1 MIASQFRGMSI
12 LRGLVAVAALA
23 AALSGCV
30 NEPPLSAEPRPCPP
44 WVDYPVDNHSN
55 RDSPYLGCSNDVNLL
70 KMVERPS
77 DLDQGRSLGAANAGR
92 QADAVKNYDKDQV
105 KPFLD
110 SSSHPSQAGSSITGG
125 SSGGGS
131 Q

>member
-1 MIASQFRGMSI
+1 MTMPHI
-12 LRGLVAVAALA
+12 LRASDWGRLVVVGALAVALA
-23 AALSGCV
+23 GCVV
-30 NEPPLSAEPRPCPP
+30 NEPPISAQPRPCAT
-44 WVDYPVDNHSN
+44 WVDYPIDNHSN

-77 DLDQGRSLGAANAGR
+77 DLDQGRPLGAPNGGR

-105 KPFLD
+105 KPFVD
-110 SSSHPSQAGSSITGG
+110 SSVRSSQSGAQVTGG
-125 SSGGGS
+125 SGGS

>member
-1 MIASQFRGMSI
+1 MVASHIRAAIGWSRLAIACAF
-12 LRGLVAVAALA
+12 AVALT
-23 AALSGCV
+23 GCAV
-30 NEPPLSAEPRPCPP
+30 NEPPLSEVPRPCAP

-55 RDSPYLGCSNDVNLL
+55 RASPDLNCSNDVNLL
-70 KMVERPS
+70 RMVERPQ
-77 DLDQGRSLGAANAGR
+77 DLDQGRPLGPANGGR

-110 SSSHPSQAGSSITGG
+110 SGQHPSQSGASITGG
-125 SSGGGS
+125 SGGS

>member
-1 MIASQFRGMSI
+1 MTVFH
-12 LRGLVAVAALA
+12 LRQANDWGRFVAVGAFAIALA
-23 AALSGCV
+23 GCVV
-30 NEPPLSAEPRPCPP
+30 NEPPLSAQPQPCPP

-55 RDSPYLGCSNDVNLL
+55 RNSPYLGCTNDVNLL
-70 KMVERPS
+70 KMVERPQ
-77 DLDQGRSLGAANAGR
+77 DLDQGRPLGAGNGGR

-110 SSSHPSQAGSSITGG
+110 SSVRSSQAGAQITGG
-125 SSGGGS
+125 SGGS